1 MIVGRSLVEIIK
13 ESYTMQIL
21 LLVSIV
27 ALGFILER
35 VVYFLRIRT
44 NYGALLRKF
53 ETLIRSGK
61 FDEARALLSEKDEPL
76 RRVLS
81 VGVDSRELEEETLL
95 DLLESA
101 IIKERRELT
110 RSLTALATIAAIA
123 PLLGLYGTVVGLI
136 KAFNN
141 IAITGSGGPE
151 VVGRGIAEALL
162 TTAFGLIIA
171 VPVLIFYNYFHKKA
185 QDIVSLMES
194 AARDFLVMVK
204 GNKSK
209 V

>member
-1 MIVGRSLVEIIK
+1 MIVGRSLLDIIR

-21 LLVSIV
+21 LFVSIV
-27 ALGFILER
+27 ALGYILER

-44 NYGALLRKF
+44 NYGSLLRRF
-53 ETLIRSGK
+53 ETLIRAGK
-61 FDEARALLSEKDEPL
+61 FDEAEALISEKNEPL
-76 RRVLS
+76 RRVLG
-81 VGVDSRELEEETLL
+81 VGLHGRTLEEEILL

-101 IIKERRELT
+101 IIKEKRELT

-185 QDIVSLMES
+185 QDILSLMES
-194 AARDFLVMVK
+194 AARDFLISLK
-204 GNKSK
+204 GRKEK